1 VSVYISARLKFMQIT
16 TTTENLIEA
25 FKASLAKGASFVS
38 FIYQTKSTGETS
50 IYTLNFGIKYKNA
63 VSSDFEALCNY
74 VPKTPLE
81 EEAKAEM
88 LQSMNETLTQGV
100 SSAYTQKD
108 LWETIIPGVRLNKES
123 GQISFY
129 GFIQKKEIIEPATNP
144 RKTVNSKPLTLAKKA
159 VQKACDFKC
168 NRFAQF
174 VITTENLAGVKVR
187 GELIEIQD

>member
-1 VSVYISARLKFMQIT
+1 M
-16 TTTENLIEA
+16 
-25 FKASLAKGASFVS
+25 KAKAK
-38 FIYQTKSTGETS
+38 
-50 IYTLNFGIKYKNA
+50 L
-63 VSSDFEALCNY
+63 
-74 VPKTPLE
+74 

-100 SSAYTQKD
+100 SSSYTQKD

-159 VQKACDFKC
+159 IEKACDFKR